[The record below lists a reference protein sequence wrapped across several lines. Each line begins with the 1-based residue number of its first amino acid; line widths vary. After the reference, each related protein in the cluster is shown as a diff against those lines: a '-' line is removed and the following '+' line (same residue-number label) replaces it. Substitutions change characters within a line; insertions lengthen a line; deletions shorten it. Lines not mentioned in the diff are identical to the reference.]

1 MQKKEKGITVILLVA
16 IIVIVLF
23 IGGIAVN
30 ILISDEGVIRKTKET
45 VQINEEQE
53 SYLKTEKTEEEM
65 KPNIE
70 NEN

>member
-16 IIVIVLF
+16 IIVIALF
-23 IGGIAVN
+23 IGGVAVN

-45 VQINEEQE
+45 IQINEEQT
-53 SYLKTEKTEEEM
+53 SYLKTEEIEEKME
-65 KPNIE
+65 PNIE

>member
-23 IGGIAVN
+23 IGGVAVN

-45 VQINEEQE
+45 IQINEEQT
-53 SYLKTEKTEEEM
+53 SYLKTEEIEEKME
-65 KPNIE
+65 PNIE

>member
-16 IIVIVLF
+16 IIVIALF
-23 IGGIAVN
+23 IGGIAIN

-45 VQINEEQE
+45 IQINEEQT
-53 SYLKTEKTEEEM
+53 SYLKTEEIEEKME
-65 KPNIE
+65 PNIE